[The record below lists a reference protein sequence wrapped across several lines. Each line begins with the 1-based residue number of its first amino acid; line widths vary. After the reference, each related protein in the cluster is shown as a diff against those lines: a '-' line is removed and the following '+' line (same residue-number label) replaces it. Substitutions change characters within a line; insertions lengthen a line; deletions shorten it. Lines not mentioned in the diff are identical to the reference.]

1 MANKN
6 INVVVHD
13 PHSISLYDVD
23 SGRYLGIIYVT
34 SGSIVGS
41 PIISQKTVSVT
52 SNESGIMYMTTYDMS
67 TRAFIRKIRV

>member
-1 MANKN
+1 MANQN

-23 SGRYLGIIYVT
+23 SGQYLGIIYVT

-52 SNESGIMYMTTYDMS
+52 SSEGGVMYMSTYDKKTS
-67 TRAFIRKIRV
+67 

>member
-1 MANKN
+1 MANQN

-23 SGRYLGIIYVT
+23 SGQYLGIIYVT
-34 SGSIVGS
+34 SGAIVGS

-52 SNESGIMYMTTYDMS
+52 SSESGVMYITTYDMS

>member
-1 MANKN
+1 MANQN

-23 SGRYLGIIYVT
+23 SGQYLGIIYVT

-52 SNESGIMYMTTYDMS
+52 SSEGGVMYMSTYDMT
-67 TRAFIRKIRV
+67 TRAFVRKIRV